1 MNWEII
7 GKMIMY
13 VVNSPGFW
21 GSMGFTTATSMLVG
35 ALLYDGRLEDFKK
48 GVVTIGTYAFFI
60 LLTMTSRIAPQL
72 QQLQPDKIHIA
83 FGGTVTVLIV
93 TVFYILGLGLGV
105 SCFRV
110 PYRLEGPETKD
121 GLLLK

>member
-7 GKMIMY
+7 WKIILY

-35 ALLYDGRLEDFKK
+35 ALLYDGRLEEFKK
-48 GVVTIGTYAFFI
+48 GVITITTYGFFI
-60 LLTMTSRIAPQL
+60 FITMTSRIAPQI
-72 QQLQPDKIHIA
+72 QQLDPDKIQIA
-83 FGGTVTVLIV
+83 WGGTVTVFIV
-93 TVFYILGLGLGV
+93 TIFYVLGLGLGV

-110 PYRLEGPETKD
+110 PHRLEGPEIKD